1 MSTEVQVQTR
11 VPAIDLVGRLRRL
24 VSYREL
30 LINLVRKELRV
41 RYKESVLGFLWSM
54 LNPLLYLAVFYLV
67 FNFFLPNR
75 GVPFFTVFLLSG
87 LLGWTLFS
95 SSLAGGAGSIVGN
108 GALLKKVSFPREVLP
123 LATVGA
129 SVFHFFLQMLVLLG
143 VLILFDYPFFG
154 ENLLLAP
161 VALAVEILLLA
172 GLVLLVS
179 SVTVYLRDVQHF
191 VELALLAW
199 FWLTPIVYQ
208 VTLVYD
214 KLAPKGLFG
223 LYLLN
228 PMAPITL
235 AFQRAFYNQVTPQG
249 IPILLDVPYSW
260 YLGRLGIVALLALG
274 LFVVGLAVFARA
286 EGNFAEEL

>member
-11 VPAIDLVGRLRRL
+11 VPTLDLVGRLRRL
-24 VSYREL
+24 VAYREL
-30 LINLVRKELRV
+30 LVNLVRKELRV

-95 SSLAGGAGSIVGN
+95 SSLSGGAGSIVGN
-108 GALLKKVSFPREVLP
+108 GALLKKVNFPREVLP

-129 SVFHFFLQMLVLLG
+129 SVFHFFLQMLVLLA
-143 VLILFDYPFFG
+143 VLILFGYPFFG
-154 ENLLLAP
+154 ENLLLVP
-161 VALAVEILLLA
+161 VALGVEVLLLA

-199 FWLTPIVYQ
+199 FWMTPIVYQ
-208 VTLVYD
+208 VTLVFE

-235 AFQRAFYNQVTPQG
+235 AFQRAFYNQVAPQG
-249 IPILLDVPYSW
+249 IPILLDVPLSW
-260 YLGRLGIVALLALG
+260 YLTRLGLVALVALG
-274 LFVVGLAVFARA
+274 LFVAGLAVFARA

>member
-11 VPAIDLVGRLRRL
+11 VPTLDLVGRLRRL
-24 VSYREL
+24 IAYREL

-54 LNPLLYLAVFYLV
+54 LNPLLYLAVFYVV

-75 GVPFFTVFLLSG
+75 GVPYFTIFLLSG

-95 SSLAGGAGSIVGN
+95 SSLAGGANSIVGN
-108 GALLKKVSFPREVLP
+108 GALLKKVNFPREVLP

-129 SVFHFFLQMLVLLG
+129 SVFHFLLQMLVLLG
-143 VLILFDYPFFG
+143 VLILIGYPFFG
-154 ENLLLAP
+154 ENLLLVP
-161 VALAVEILLLA
+161 VALTVEVLLLA

-199 FWLTPIVYQ
+199 FWMTPIVYQ
-208 VTLVYD
+208 VAIVFD
-214 KLAPKGLFG
+214 RLAPKGLFG

-235 AFQRAFYNQVTPQG
+235 AFQRAFYNRVTPQG
-249 IPILLDVPYSW
+249 IPILLDAPLSW
-260 YLGRLGIVALLALG
+260 YMARLGLVALVALA